1 LVCQITLK
9 EITKKD
15 EKFLYDLLKQRKTN
29 ENISHKKM
37 PTFKEHQKFMLK
49 KPYFSW
55 YVIFNS
61 NKKIGSAYLSH
72 QNEIAIWFK
81 KELEN
86 KTLYN
91 NVLKLILEKNP
102 RNRYLVNINPN
113 NKKLIKYYTK
123 NNFKLIQYTYELI
136 R

>member
-1 LVCQITLK
+1 MVYPITLK

-15 EKFLYDLLKQRKTN
+15 EKFLYDLLKQRKAD

-37 PTFKEHQKFMLK
+37 PTFKEHQKFILRN
-49 KPYFSW
+49 PYFSW

-81 KELEN
+81 KEFEN
-86 KTLYN
+86 KTLYD

-123 NNFKLIQYTYELI
+123 NDFKLIQYTYEI
-136 R
+136 IP